1 MAKRYSV
8 PTSIIA
14 NKEVC
19 NLMFKEECLMKKFG
33 KKLMA
38 LAMAGVLMCA
48 PLTAFATEV
57 DDESA
62 AQGNITGSGDVEGIV
77 NKDVFKV
84 VLPTVA
90 TGDTTFNFI
99 LDPQGLIKATAGAKY
114 TGATFD
120 ENAKGL
126 YFANPQA
133 DSTTKYMASSPA
145 LTATNKGTVDVDV
158 TLTATADAA
167 TLKDTTKG
175 YTIGLAA
182 DDTFANDKTTS
193 VYLALVSGSQTA
205 ALSADGATIT
215 DTLAAAPADAYE
227 VTYDTT
233 DSKYKYGL
241 TAAAQAAGYTGFKS
255 IDFNLTGACNTAA
268 DWAAAEDAAPSV
280 EVAWTLEKHVETPK
294 SDGTVDVTIQYKGAD
309 PAAGSIVFT
318 KPNGSTW
325 TPPASAYTS
334 NIKINTAS
342 KTLVLAGSWL
352 AGLKTNSD
360 FGNGI
365 YSVKIDGKNYAFE
378 LCNPTPESDGTTPVV
393 LTYKG
398 ADPTAGSVVFTKPDS
413 STWTPPASAYG
424 TNIVINSADKTF
436 TLADSWLA
444 SIKGNFGKGTYSVEI
459 NGTSYPFILK

>member
-1 MAKRYSV
+1 
-8 PTSIIA
+8 
-14 NKEVC
+14 
-19 NLMFKEECLMKKFG
+19 MKKI
-33 KKLMA
+33 KKKIMA
-38 LAMAGVLMCA
+38 LAMAGVLMCS

-99 LDPQGLIKATAGAKY
+99 LDPQGLIKDTAGAKY

-126 YFANPQA
+126 YFANPQS
-133 DSTTKYMASSPA
+133 DSSIKYMASSPA

-167 TLKDTTKG
+167 TLKDDTKG

-182 DDTFANDKTTS
+182 DDTFASDTTTS
-193 VYLALVSGSQTA
+193 VYLALVSGSQTS

-241 TAAAQAAGYTGFKS
+241 TAAAQAADYTGFKS

-280 EVAWTLEKHVETPK
+280 NVAWTLEKHIDDLTYDKIKGDNSAITVSTYDTVK
-294 SDGTVDVTIQYKGAD
+294 SAKLVKFNGVANSNALSIGTNCTV
-309 PAAGSIVFT
+309 AGNTFT
-318 KPNGSTW
+318 LV
-325 TPPASAYTS
+325 SAW
-334 NIKINTAS
+334 AS
-342 KTLVLAGSWL
+342 KITAETVITLTFDDGRTQTLTVNVVDPTSTPQPLTYN
-352 AGLKTNSD
+352 KTNGDTSAISVST
-360 FGNGI
+360 FAEVKSAKLVKYNGAANSNALSI
-365 YSVKIDGKNYAFE
+365 
-378 LCNPTPESDGTTPVV
+378 
-393 LTYKG
+393 
-398 ADPTAGSVVFTKPDS
+398 
-413 STWTPPASAYG
+413 G
-424 TNIVINSADKTF
+424 TNCTVSGKTF
-436 TLADSWLA
+436 TLVSSWA
-444 SIKGNFGKGTYSVEI
+444 SKITAETVITLTFDDGRTQTLTVNVQ
-459 NGTSYPFILK
+459 